1 MKRLSS
7 VISDS
12 GRNPDMVSAKWPG
25 TAVRAWGI
33 AQRTAL
39 GFLLSLCAC
48 GAVAETEF
56 WSVVGSFNTLERAE
70 NARRSANTALTQQFD
85 VRGADTA
92 RDYLYRVVAGPYLTR
107 ELAED
112 AVAEARRNGFADAW
126 LLATQTS
133 LSDPTVS
140 PAVSSAAAAAQPDS
154 TLGPANS
161 YQGVQPQTESPAIRQ
176 RSPRPGRPAG
186 ESRDTGTGED
196 LPELISEP
204 PANYNLHKLRRDA
217 QARPPPDGG
226 AVATPAD
233 FVFILPADLP
243 VNPPRI
249 DPATDPIKTDGK
261 LNEAIWSS
269 APVQDDFS
277 VLEPDTLAKPRYKTR
292 LLMLY
297 SPRGLYVGV
306 DMEQPHDDLVRWLS
320 GRDEGRLRRDNVA
333 LTLDTSG
340 DGRYGYWMSL
350 ALGDNVTDGTILPE
364 RRYSVDWDGAWNG
377 GTALTEKG
385 WSAEFFI
392 PWSQMAMP
400 KESGRRRIG
409 FYFSRLYANGNER
422 WGLPQL
428 PPTQSKFM
436 SSLRSIWLD
445 DVNPRQQWSV
455 FPYAA
460 MTVDEVASE
469 TRYKAGAE
477 LFWRPSTNFQAT
489 ASINPDFGNVEA
501 DDVVVNLTAFEVF
514 FPERRLFFLEG
525 QEIFNVS
532 PRSDAG
538 NSDPVTVVNT
548 RRIGG
553 RPRPPRLP
561 PGSTAVIPAAQLTQP
576 AELLGAAKVTG
587 QVGSL
592 RYGVLGAFEDETRFS
607 AGGTRLTQD
616 GSDYSA
622 LRMVHERS
630 VRGDFR
636 GLGMIASHVGHP
648 ERKASVA
655 GLDGHYLSPNGAWKI
670 DTAAFVSDIDD
681 ERFTA
686 GNGTGYG
693 GLFDAVYTPRQG
705 LNFSLGLSAYDDKF
719 QMNDLGFLRRN
730 DAVNVRLGAQWQG
743 ASNGWWRDYEV
754 SPFVQQEW
762 NSDGDMTRSGF
773 GTVFELTRPNL
784 DLVFG
789 KLAFFPKRFDD
800 RNSFGNG
807 TFRIQERPSLEFG
820 YETNQARALSV
831 FAVAEYEGE
840 QQGGHYTF
848 FETGFTWR
856 PISNF
861 NLKLSAAYRDRDGW
875 LLHQEDRNFTTFQA
889 EERRIELKSDYFL
902 TARQQL
908 RVALQWVGIRAEE
921 DEFYQVPLRTGSL
934 QQVARPAGPSD
945 DFAISRLNFQVRYR
959 WQIAPLSDLFVVYTR
974 DGLGNDRDA
983 NFQALF
989 DDVWDEPVG
998 DQLVVKLRYRL
1009 GS

>member
-1 MKRLSS
+1 MERFDRVSRALGAS
-7 VISDS
+7 VILRK
-12 GRNPDMVSAKWPG
+12 G
-25 TAVRAWGI
+25 
-33 AQRTAL
+33 AL
-39 GFLLSLCAC
+39 GLLLSLCAC

-70 NARRSANTALTQQFD
+70 NARRSASTALTQQFD

-92 RDYLYRVVAGPYLTR
+92 KDYLYRVLAGPYLTR

-112 AVAEARRNGFADAW
+112 AVAEARRNGFPDAW
-126 LLATQTS
+126 LLATQSS
-133 LSDPTVS
+133 LTESISSSVSSQS
-140 PAVSSAAAAAQPDS
+140 PATSYSSSPLQSDTPVLRPRAPVVPQSAPQLNDTDAE
-154 TLGPANS
+154 
-161 YQGVQPQTESPAIRQ
+161 QGT
-176 RSPRPGRPAG
+176 
-186 ESRDTGTGED
+186 T
-196 LPELISEP
+196 LPELIREAP
-204 PANYNLHKLRRDA
+204 EGYDLHKLRRDA
-217 QARPPPDGG
+217 QARPPPDGN
-226 AVATPAD
+226 ASPAFA
-233 FVFILPADLP
+233 FVLPTDLP

-249 DPATDPIKTDGK
+249 DPASNPIKTDGK
-261 LNEAIWSS
+261 LDEAIWST

-292 LLMLY
+292 LMMLY

-306 DMEQPHDDLVRWLS
+306 DMEQPHEDLVRWLS

-377 GTALTEKG
+377 GTALTDNG

-460 MTVDEVASE
+460 VTFDEVAGE
-469 TRYKAGAE
+469 TRSQAGAE

-532 PRSDAG
+532 PRSDGG
-538 NSDPVTVVNT
+538 NNDPVTLVNT

-553 RPRPPRLP
+553 RPRPPQLP

-576 AELLGAAKVTG
+576 VELLGAAKVTG

-592 RYGVLGAFEDETRFS
+592 RYGVLGAFEDETRFD
-607 AGGTRLTQD
+607 AGDTRLTQD

-622 LRMVHERS
+622 LRMVHEQS
-630 VRGDFR
+630 TNGDFR
-636 GLGMIASHVGHP
+636 GLGMIATHVGHP
-648 ERKASVA
+648 ERKASVV
-655 GLDGHYLSPNGAWKI
+655 GIDGHYLSPNGTWKL

-693 GLFDAVYTPRQG
+693 GLFDAIYTPRQG
-705 LNFSLGLSAYDDKF
+705 FNVSFGLSAYDDKF
-719 QMNDLGFLRRN
+719 QINDLGFLRRN
-730 DAVNVRLGAQWQG
+730 DAVNVRLGAQWRG
-743 ASNGWWRDYEV
+743 ATNGWWRDYEIN
-754 SPFVQQEW
+754 PFVQQEW
-762 NSDGDMTRSGF
+762 NGDGDMTRSGF
-773 GTVFELTRPNL
+773 GTSFELTRRNL

-789 KLAFFPKRFDD
+789 TLAFFPKRFDD

-807 TFRIQERPSLEFG
+807 TFRIEERPSLELG
-820 YETNQARALSV
+820 YETNQARAVSV

-848 FETGFTWR
+848 VEAGFTWR

-861 NLKLSAAYRDRDGW
+861 NLKLSAAYQDRDGW

-889 EERRIELKSDYFL
+889 EQRRVELKSDYFL

-921 DEFYQVPLRTGSL
+921 DAFYQIPLSPGSL
-934 QQVARPAGPSD
+934 REVARPAGPTD
-945 DFAISRLNFQVRYR
+945 NFAISRLNFQVRYR

-974 DGLGNDRDA
+974 DGLDMNRDA

-989 DDVWDEPVG
+989 DEVWEEPVG